1 MTDAMDELKNGVN
14 KLTQIASMGNTFES
28 LMDSLRTSG
37 DKLANALPW
46 VPFDPDG
53 LIECTLMP
61 TRKIDGYALIY
72 VRCDGVASFPHD
84 QSAGY
89 RITTADSTLTVLS
102 GQVIL
107 KMAGISQIVRP
118 VESVVI
124 PRNTMIRLTYEH
136 CTCTFRQ
143 SPWIP
148 GKNELEI
155 DRWK

>member
-1 MTDAMDELKNGVN
+1 MDELKNGVN
-14 KLTQIASMGNTFES
+14 KLSQIARMGNTFES
-28 LMDSLRTSG
+28 LMDSLRKSG
-37 DKLANALPW
+37 NDLADALPW
-46 VPFDPDG
+46 VPFDQDG

-72 VRCDGVASFPHD
+72 VRCDGVASFPPD
-84 QSAGY
+84 SAAGY
-89 RITTADSTLTVLS
+89 KINTVDSTLTVLS
-102 GQVIL
+102 GQVML

-124 PRNTMIRLTYEH
+124 PKGTMIRLTYEH

-143 SPWIP
+143 SPWVP

-155 DRWK
+155 GEWK